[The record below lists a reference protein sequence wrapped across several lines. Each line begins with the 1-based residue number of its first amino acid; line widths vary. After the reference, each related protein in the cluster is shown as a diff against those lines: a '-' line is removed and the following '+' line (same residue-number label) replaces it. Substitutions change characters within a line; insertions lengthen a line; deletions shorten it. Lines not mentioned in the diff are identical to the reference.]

1 MKKICYILIYC
12 LFPLSFVVTSCQDD
26 YDPIGNNKPAPVL
39 KISPLFLTFDGGE
52 GEVYASISTN
62 SSSLETSTP
71 PSWITNSF
79 NSDYTEMSATA
90 QANDDMYN
98 IRTGIFQITTVT
110 GQSNE
115 AAQTINFVQAA
126 TNGILTF
133 DSFSSKDFEKNWQT
147 EGSGDVSL
155 ENSYLSVGENTLL
168 VCKESSAF
176 VTQANNVVIASV
188 DIKADCEGGL
198 QVYLTDDPGNS
209 FSFFFT
215 INNTTGTGG
224 FYAFH
229 GSSPMALGDAI
240 PGDPLNGTEMPK
252 IPSSG
257 ERDDY
262 FRIEFSNSSRWPN
275 WWQSEVNIYSL
286 KTTNGETKV
295 LKKHYTRKFEIDNP
309 KPQPGYFAVW
319 SRGTTCYFRNFILSA
334 QNN

>member
-1 MKKICYILIYC
+1 MKKINEIFACLIV
-12 LFPLSFVVTSCQDD
+12 LSIIATSCQDD

-39 KISPLFLTFDGGE
+39 KISPLYLTFDGGE
-52 GEVYASISTN
+52 GKTSATISTN

-71 PSWITNSF
+71 PSWITTNF
-79 NSDYTEMSATA
+79 NSDYTEMAATA
-90 QANDDMYN
+90 QANDDVCSV
-98 IRTGIFQITTVT
+98 RTGTFQISTVT

-115 AAQTINFVQAA
+115 AAQNINFIQAA
-126 TNGILTF
+126 ADGILTF
-133 DSFSSKDFEKNWQT
+133 DSFSDKDFEQNWQT
-147 EGSGDVSL
+147 NGTGDVSL
-155 ENSYLSVGENTLL
+155 GNGYLTVGANTLL
-168 VCKESSAF
+168 VCKSTAAL

-198 QVYLTDDPGNS
+198 QVYLTDDPENS

-215 INNTTGTGG
+215 VNNATSTGG

-240 PGDPLNGTEMPK
+240 PGDPLNGTEMPA

-262 FRIEFSNSSRWPN
+262 FRIEFTNAPRWPN

-334 QNN
+334 QKN